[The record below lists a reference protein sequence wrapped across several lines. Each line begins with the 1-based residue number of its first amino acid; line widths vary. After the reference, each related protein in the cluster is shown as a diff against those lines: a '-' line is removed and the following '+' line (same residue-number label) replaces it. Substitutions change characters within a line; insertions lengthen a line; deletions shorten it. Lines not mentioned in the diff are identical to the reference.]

1 MVPRWLPGS
10 KTEPF
15 WVTLGCLFEVFWNVI
30 CMIFILNVKCFF
42 KIVVN
47 SGYICDQGLF
57 HLHRF
62 LYVFHVFIL
71 TLWTWSRLRRQ
82 ARPKTT
88 GVVGTCKNEIII
100 LVASVSAHLVNA
112 RVVEHFFLRC
122 SSFERASRSL
132 AKTGFHF

>member
-1 MVPRWLPGS
+1 M
-10 KTEPF
+10 
-15 WVTLGCLFEVFWNVI
+15 
-30 CMIFILNVKCFF
+30 
-42 KIVVN
+42 
-47 SGYICDQGLF
+47 
-57 HLHRF
+57 
-62 LYVFHVFIL
+62 FIL

-88 GVVGTCKNEIII
+88 GVAGTCKHEIII

-132 AKTGFHF
+132 AKTGLFWVSLSSFFRVRFLFVFSEGLGVVFWRPWVAFGAILESFGSHFGDF

>member
-1 MVPRWLPGS
+1 M
-10 KTEPF
+10 
-15 WVTLGCLFEVFWNVI
+15 
-30 CMIFILNVKCFF
+30 KCFGVF
-42 KIVVN
+42 FVCVFNIKY
-47 SGYICDQGLF
+47 SFLF
-57 HLHRF
+57 QDSSDFRPYLLIKDCKYSSFTLFFVR
-62 LYVFHVFIL
+62 VFHVFIF

-88 GVVGTCKNEIII
+88 GVAGTCKHEIII

-132 AKTGFHF
+132 AKTGFPVNAPAGTVLNKEFPC

>member
-10 KTEPF
+10 KKEPF
-15 WVTLGCLFEVFWNVI
+15 WVTLGSLLGVFWSVI
-30 CMIFILNVKCFF
+30 SMFLYKYIIFFQDCGEFRLHF
-42 KIVVN
+42 
-47 SGYICDQGLF
+47 SDQGLF

-71 TLWTWSRLRRQ
+71 TLWTWSRLHRQ

-88 GVVGTCKNEIII
+88 GVAGTCKHEIII

-112 RVVEHFFLRC
+112 RVVEQFF
-122 SSFERASRSL
+122 
-132 AKTGFHF
+132 

>member
-1 MVPRWLPGS
+1 M
-10 KTEPF
+10 F
-15 WVTLGCLFEVFWNVI
+15 
-30 CMIFILNVKCFF
+30 IF
-42 KIVVN
+42 
-47 SGYICDQGLF
+47 
-57 HLHRF
+57 
-62 LYVFHVFIL
+62 

-88 GVVGTCKNEIII
+88 GVAGTCKHEIII

-132 AKTGFHF
+132 AKTGFLMIFESFFDVSCLFVFWKVLDGLLGAIGSILRSFGGHFGVILVAFSG